1 MTINLFKNK
10 IEKGNC
16 SLMKISRR
24 KALQIAAF
32 GSTIWL
38 VSNQTKLIA
47 AGTSSI
53 NRKRKKAIVI
63 GAGMSGIT
71 AAKHLLDNNF
81 DVTILEA
88 RERPGGRIST
98 SKIGSI
104 SVDMGASW
112 IHGDSQLNPLMKL
125 VDKYNLKTAVTN
137 WDQTWLYG
145 EKGIVIEDKEYN
157 SIERK
162 SNQIIQ
168 KIYEL
173 QESSSADQSMK
184 IVIEDLI
191 SEIRAPSLIKNGVKW
206 LLSVDIEGGY
216 AADYKDLS
224 LWYWDDGEGFEGNDI
239 FLLDGYGSLIKK
251 MIEGVNI
258 EYNVKVDKIKYSEEG
273 VLISGEWGSVKG
285 DIAIVTVPLGVLKN
299 KSINFV
305 PPLTPEKE
313 QSIERLEMGTLNK
326 VFIEFDKR
334 FWPTKAH
341 RLGHITGDTNA
352 SIEFL
357 PARPGLN
364 NRVLVA
370 YISGDYARS
379 LERKSKEEVA
389 NIIISQIKK
398 MFPRISKS
406 NLVDILITRWDSD
419 SFTHGSYSYIP
430 PNASLD
436 DLEILSKPIGN
447 SLLFAGEA
455 TSRDYNA
462 TVHGAYLSGL
472 RAASQAILLNEYTD
486 L

>member
-1 MTINLFKNK
+1 MR
-10 IEKGNC
+10 
-16 SLMKISRR
+16 ISRR
-24 KALQIAAF
+24 KALQLATF
-32 GSTIWL
+32 LGTIWL
-38 VSNQTKLIA
+38 SSNQIKFTA
-47 AGTSSI
+47 AGASST
-53 NRKRKKAIVI
+53 NRKRKKVIVI
-63 GAGMSGIT
+63 GAGISGIT
-71 AAKHLLDNNF
+71 AAKQLLDDNF
-81 DVTILEA
+81 EVTILEA
-88 RERPGGRIST
+88 RERPGGRILT
-98 SKIGSI
+98 SRIGDI

-125 VDKYNLKTAVTN
+125 VDKYNLKIAATN

-145 EKGIVIEDKEYN
+145 ERGVVIEDKEYN
-157 SIERK
+157 TIERK
-162 SNQIIQ
+162 ANHVIQ
-168 KIYEL
+168 KIYAL
-173 QESSSADQSMK
+173 QESSSADKSMQIAIDK
-184 IVIEDLI
+184 LI

-206 LLSVDIEGGY
+206 LLSVDIEGEY

-224 LWYWDDGEGFEGNDI
+224 LWYWDEGEGFEGNDI
-239 FLLDGYGSLIKK
+239 FLLDGYGNLINK
-251 MIEGVNI
+251 MTEGVNI
-258 EYNVKVDKIKYSEEG
+258 EYKIKVDKIKYSEEG
-273 VLISGEWGSVKG
+273 VLVSGEWGSLKG

-305 PPLTPEKE
+305 PPLTQEKE
-313 QSIERLEMGTLNK
+313 QSIERLEMGILNK

-334 FWPTKAH
+334 FWPSKAH

-357 PARPGLN
+357 PARPGSKN
-364 NRVLVA
+364 TVLVA

-389 NIIISQIKK
+389 NIIISQIQK

-406 NLVDILITRWDSD
+406 NIVDILITRWDSD
-419 SFTHGSYSYIP
+419 FFTHGSYSYIP

-447 SLLFAGEA
+447 NLLFAGEA
-455 TSRDYNA
+455 TSRDYNG